1 MRKREWVHQRYHLR
15 FEPRPAVAAVVASL
29 QAGQPTPLS
38 SQPPCCVRYA
48 VTTRH
53 ASITAYEL
61 ARAAKAFSSEL
72 FRKTPNMSAY
82 PIKIV
87 QLTSGV
93 ETGVNFAAFK
103 NV

>member
-53 ASITAYEL
+53 ASITACEL